1 MTRKVDPVSIGRPH
15 VPGYGIPE
23 TIEGVLPWS
32 FALERLERAQN
43 YWIATTRPD
52 GRPHAVPVWGVLVE
66 GTVYFGGG
74 PETVWSRN
82 LARDPR
88 VVVHLESGDEVV
100 IIEGTAVRHTEENT
114 DAALLTKIDDAYE
127 PKYDMR
133 HGTPVWELVPHV
145 AFAWSRYPDD
155 TTRFAFEG

>member
-74 PETVWSRN
+74 PETVWARN

-100 IIEGTAVRHTEENT
+100 IIEGTAIRHTEENT

-133 HGTPVWELVPHV
+133 HGTPVWELVPRV

>member
-23 TIEGVLPWS
+23 TDEGVLPWS

-74 PETVWSRN
+74 PETVWARN

-100 IIEGTAVRHTEENT
+100 IIEGTAIRHTEENT

-133 HGTPVWELVPHV
+133 HGTHH
-145 AFAWSRYPDD
+145 
-155 TTRFAFEG
+155 RFSSAARHPCFPRCGVSLFPR